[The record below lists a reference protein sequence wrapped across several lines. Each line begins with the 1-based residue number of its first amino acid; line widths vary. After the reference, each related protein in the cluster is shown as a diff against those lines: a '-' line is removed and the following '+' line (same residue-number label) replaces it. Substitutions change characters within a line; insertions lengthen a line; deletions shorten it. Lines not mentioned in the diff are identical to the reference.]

1 MSSLVF
7 SLDLAD
13 QDRVA
18 QDELERNGIDHRHVR
33 YIDRFSY
40 VQGAANDDDITRVET
55 SVPAEFDREIAEGR
69 VLLEVDV
76 EDENRP
82 AVERLMDVLG
92 PSVRKF
98 VASR

>member
-40 VQGAANDDDITRVET
+40 VRAAANDDDITYVQT
-55 SVPAEFDREIAEGR
+55 SLPAEFDREIAQGR
-69 VLLEVDV
+69 VLLEIDV

-82 AVERLMDVLG
+82 AMERLMEVLG
-92 PSVRKF
+92 PSVRRF
-98 VASR
+98 IAGG

>member
-7 SLDLAD
+7 SLDPAD
-13 QDRVA
+13 QDLIARS
-18 QDELERNGIDHRHVR
+18 ELERSGIDHRHVR

-40 VQGAANDDDITRVET
+40 VGAAANDDDITYVQT
-55 SVPAEFDREIAEGR
+55 SFPPEFDREIAQGR
-69 VLLEVDV
+69 VLLEIDL

-92 PSVRKF
+92 PSVRRF
-98 VASR
+98 VAGR